1 MRKIAIVY
9 WSGTG
14 NTEAMAAA
22 VAEGVQAS
30 EAVLE
35 TAAAFD
41 VAALDAY
48 DAVAFGCPSMGA
60 EELEESEFA
69 PMFETC
75 ERKLAGKQLALFGSY
90 GWGDGEWMRNWE
102 ERCRDDGAALV
113 CEPVICNEAPD
124 AAALAALTRY
134 DWPGNLRQLK
144 NTVKSATLLAAGDYV
159 TCRELPAEVTA
170 PSTGAAAGNPTVPS
184 FSLRD
189 PASEEEQ
196 IRRALAAA
204 GGNKSQAAKLLG
216 VDRKTLY
223 NKLHHYGIE

>member
-30 EAVLE
+30 GAEAVLE

-60 EELEESEFA
+60 EDLEESEFA

-124 AAALAALTRY
+124 AAALAA
-134 DWPGNLRQLK
+134 
-144 NTVKSATLLAAGDYV
+144 
-159 TCRELPAEVTA
+159 CRAL
-170 PSTGAAAGNPTVPS
+170 GAA
-184 FSLRD
+184 
-189 PASEEEQ
+189 
-196 IRRALAAA
+196 LA
-204 GGNKSQAAKLLG
+204 Q
-216 VDRKTLY
+216 
-223 NKLHHYGIE
+223 

>member
-30 EAVLE
+30 GAEAVLE

-102 ERCRDDGAALV
+102 QECGRIGAELA
-113 CEPVICNEAPD
+113 CESVICNEAPD
-124 AAALAALTRY
+124 GEAEQACAAL
-134 DWPGNLRQLK
+134 GK
-144 NTVKSATLLAAGDYV
+144 
-159 TCRELPAEVTA
+159 
-170 PSTGAAAGNPTVPS
+170 
-184 FSLRD
+184 
-189 PASEEEQ
+189 
-196 IRRALAAA
+196 ALA
-204 GGNKSQAAKLLG
+204 
-216 VDRKTLY
+216 
-223 NKLHHYGIE
+223 

>member
-30 EAVLE
+30 GAEAVLE

-75 ERKLAGKQLALFGSY
+75 ERKA
-90 GWGDGEWMRNWE
+90 
-102 ERCRDDGAALV
+102 
-113 CEPVICNEAPD
+113 
-124 AAALAALTRY
+124 
-134 DWPGNLRQLK
+134 
-144 NTVKSATLLAAGDYV
+144 
-159 TCRELPAEVTA
+159 
-170 PSTGAAAGNPTVPS
+170 
-184 FSLRD
+184 
-189 PASEEEQ
+189 
-196 IRRALAAA
+196 RR
-204 GGNKSQAAKLLG
+204 QAARAVRLLRLG
-216 VDRKTLY
+216 RRRVDAELGGTLPGRRRGAG
-223 NKLHHYGIE
+223 LRAGHLQRGARRRGAGRVQGARGGAGTVRAAVHA

>member
-1 MRKIAIVY
+1 MPPQGFWGSWGAAGVGVT
-9 WSGTG
+9 GTALG
-14 NTEAMAAA
+14 VGAMGLASQPRAEAP
-22 VAEGVQAS
+22 S
-30 EAVLE
+30 
-35 TAAAFD
+35 TAASASLSSEGRTLTFPFHMPSIFLSM
-41 VAALDAY
+41 ALSIG
-48 DAVAFGCPSMGA
+48 FMSMSPLLARPPKRMKACGA
-60 EELEESEFA
+60 E
-69 PMFETC
+69 
-75 ERKLAGKQLALFGSY
+75 
-90 GWGDGEWMRNWE
+90 
-102 ERCRDDGAALV
+102 
-113 CEPVICNEAPD
+113 
-124 AAALAALTRY
+124 
-134 DWPGNLRQLK
+134 

-170 PSTGAAAGNPTVPS
+170 PSTGAAAGNTTVPS